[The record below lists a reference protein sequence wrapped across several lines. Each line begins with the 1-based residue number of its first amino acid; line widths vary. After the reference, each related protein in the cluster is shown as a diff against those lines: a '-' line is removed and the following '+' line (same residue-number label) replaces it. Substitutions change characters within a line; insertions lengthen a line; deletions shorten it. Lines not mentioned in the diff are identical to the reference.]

1 MTDTE
6 KLTNFASQYNRPF
19 SVESAASFTGLTA
32 ETIAPML
39 IELTTSKQIKRIAD
53 SEGGI
58 YVRVNRYNPNHTTNN
73 SQWTLNVT
81 AAYELMEIIE
91 YGRYTGIRAIAQAV
105 GKSRQW
111 VYVYLEALASIEA
124 IDLRKHVYVVINK
137 DKAPKIGTKVRKG
150 ILRELRAL
158 NRFGGYRALS

>member
-6 KLTNFASQYNRPF
+6 ILSNFVSQYNRPF
-19 SVESAASFTGLTA
+19 SAESASSLTGLT
-32 ETIAPML
+32 EDTIASL
-39 IELTTSKQIKRIAD
+39 LVALVASKQIKHISD

-58 YVRVNRYNPNHTTNN
+58 YVRANRYVTNHDST
-73 SQWTLNVT
+73 SEWTLNVT
-81 AAYELMEIIE
+81 AAYELMEVIE
-91 YGRYTGIRAIAQAV
+91 NGRYTGIRAIAQAF

-124 IDLRKHVYVVINK
+124 IDLRKHTYVVINK

-150 ILRELRAL
+150 ILRELRNL
-158 NRFGGYRALS
+158 NRIGGHRIING